1 MTDGL
6 RPLEDTGPER
16 EPTRKGV
23 WWKSLVASWL
33 ILQGI
38 AVVMF
43 ALGVDIPD
51 ELGFP
56 ALVVLWAA
64 LWVIWRRRSRADGPQ
79 RSLFAPGA
87 LGVMQRVFVPIC
99 VGIILIGYVVLI
111 LDTEYLTRTDV
122 PAGVIAVA
130 VGVIGLVSLVGGRI
144 GVPRLDVS
152 DPARLVRSYRS
163 RLFARLAWAEAPAL
177 LAFAGFLLLGG
188 QAWVFGIGLV
198 ASLAGFALAAPTR
211 ASVRREQERLAAS
224 GSSVDLVEV
233 LGVEADTG
241 HTTGT

>member
-1 MTDGL
+1 MTDDSRRAG
-6 RPLEDTGPER
+6 DTGPER

-23 WWKSLVASWL
+23 WWKSLVAAWL
-33 ILQGI
+33 ALQGI
-38 AVVMF
+38 AVVVF

-64 LWVIWRRRSRADGPQ
+64 LWVIWRRRSRADAPQ
-79 RSLFAPGA
+79 HSLFAPGA
-87 LGVMQRVFVPIC
+87 LGVMQRVFAPIC
-99 VGIILIGYVVLI
+99 VGIILVGYVVLI
-111 LDTEYLTRTDV
+111 LDTEYLTRRDV
-122 PAGVIAVA
+122 SAGVVA
-130 VGVIGLVSLVGGRI
+130 VTVGAIGLVSLVGGRI
-144 GVPRLDVS
+144 AVPRLDVS

-188 QAWVFGIGLV
+188 EAWVYGIGLV

-211 ASVRREQERLAAS
+211 TSVRREQERLADS
-224 GSSVDLVEV
+224 GSNVDLVEV
-233 LGVEADTG
+233 LGVEANPGRTNG
-241 HTTGT
+241 S